1 MIQMSH
7 VLTSV
12 PKLNEEEHDATNSS
26 ATEAYDDQR
35 PLSPDPI
42 SWAPPANGEPIPP
55 PFYNFM
61 PTEPNNGTPA
71 APATA
76 PAPAPDSKPGSR
88 LGLDH
93 AGGSSIGCHS
103 YGENPKKRKF
113 C

>member
-12 PKLNEEEHDATNSS
+12 PKIRGRPKLNEEEHDATNS
-26 ATEAYDDQR
+26 AAGEADDNQR

-55 PFYNFM
+55 PFYNFL

-71 APATA
+71 APA
-76 PAPAPDSKPGSR
+76 PESKPGSR

-93 AGGSSIGCHS
+93 AGGSSIGCRS

-113 C
+113 Y